1 MPSIFVPKSL
11 TVRDSDSSATGIVS
25 TLVVTDG
32 TLTITDST
40 ATLNVPRITVG
51 TAAPSGGN
59 DGDIYLQH
67 SP

>member
-11 TVRDSDSSATGIVS
+11 TVRDTDSSATGIVS

-32 TLTITDST
+32 TLTIADST
-40 ATLNVPRITVG
+40 ATLNVPRITFG